1 MLGLLHSS
9 RPNPP
14 RCPIQMPPPPGDNHC
29 KLKGLRVLL
38 TPIREKDLGGTFI
51 GPELQPVAATG
62 TRTEV
67 LVPSSLGR
75 LAVLAGMFSAANTV
89 QATLEQSSQRRPLK
103 HFALDNSSLWEAVL
117 CIAGC

>member
-67 LVPSSLGR
+67 LVPGSLGR
-75 LAVLAGMFSAANTV
+75 LAVLAGMFSDCKHSPSNPRAEFST
-89 QATLEQSSQRRPLK
+89 ATLET
-103 HFALDNSSLWEAVL
+103 F
-117 CIAGC
+117 CTG